1 MSNIIHVI
9 IKAPKYPKLVF
20 VYLFIFS
27 ITSRLNIRK
36 YDLMHIRNTA
46 QHLVTDGDNNRSS
59 PKVNVL
65 PVELAPVYCRKDG
78 V

>member
-1 MSNIIHVI
+1 MHVI
-9 IKAPKYPKLVF
+9 IKAPKYPTLVF
-20 VYLFIFS
+20 VYIFIFS
-27 ITSRLNIRK
+27 ITSDVKLFG